1 MVSSCEYARMNPLD
15 SASPLDETDGAR
27 RLIAA
32 LRALGGDSAYLLH
45 GLATVLETIAPVQP
59 QNRSDDQRDAL
70 VALGV
75 FTSDELLE
83 NQREVDR
90 GALQL
95 GELESWLAAAH
106 ETRSL
111 RSIAKFLHV
120 TEEEVCAQVAEH
132 RLVAVEIGGELRFPT
147 WQLNTRPVGRTLPHL
162 AELIPALERRYDWQ
176 SMGRFFN
183 TRQEDL
189 VGDGRKTP
197 QAWLED
203 GGDPEA
209 VREIL
214 EGEGHLW

>member
-1 MVSSCEYARMNPLD
+1 MSPLN
-15 SASPLDETDGAR
+15 SASPLDETDDAQ

-32 LRALGGDSAYLLH
+32 LEALGGDRAYLLR
-45 GLATVLETIAPVQP
+45 GLVTVLETIAPVPP
-59 QNRSDDQRDAL
+59 QSEADDQRDAL

-75 FTSDELLE
+75 FTADELRE
-83 NQREVDR
+83 NRREVDR

-95 GELESWLAAAH
+95 GESQSWIAAAH

-120 TEEEVCAQVAEH
+120 TEEEVRTQVKEH

-176 SMGRFFN
+176 AMGRFFN

-189 VGDGRKTP
+189 MGDGRKTP
-197 QAWLED
+197 HAWLED